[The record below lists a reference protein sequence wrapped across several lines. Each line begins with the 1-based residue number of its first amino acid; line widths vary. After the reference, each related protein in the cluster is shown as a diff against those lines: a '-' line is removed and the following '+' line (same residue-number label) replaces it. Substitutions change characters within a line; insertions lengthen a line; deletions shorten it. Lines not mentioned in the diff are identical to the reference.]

1 MPLANHLILKI
12 DIPMYKDKYFISM
25 MKEKV
30 EKQSLLIGT
39 VVSLIKVLFV
49 FLQHII
55 TRS

>member
-1 MPLANHLILKI
+1 
-12 DIPMYKDKYFISM
+12 MYKDKYFISM